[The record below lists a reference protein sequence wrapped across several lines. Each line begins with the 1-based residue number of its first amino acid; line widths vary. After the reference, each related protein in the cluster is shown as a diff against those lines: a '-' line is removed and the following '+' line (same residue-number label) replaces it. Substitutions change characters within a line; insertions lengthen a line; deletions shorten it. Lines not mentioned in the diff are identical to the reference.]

1 MEFRDYAWPALEL
14 LGIGILWLMKAGVM
28 AALIALYVMFEMM
41 RVALVAVMFGRLP
54 RNWMRYL

>member
-54 RNWMRYL
+54 RSWMRYL